1 MAEIHKAALERTS
14 ISVDKLISCLSE
26 MQVIAQKQEV
36 VVPITTRGVG
46 FLVNESYQE
55 AVSACPKACGTCS
68 DVAAYRVCL
77 AQQQVQLVKSDRE
90 ASLNDPYVE
99 RLQHVEC
106 NTISTTILEQASST
120 PQSFRL
126 TADFVNSIGKFEHQ
140 GTSYRPIV
148 MSPYIGG
155 VSERSGDSDLV
166 PDPYAVTFKNLRA
179 TVVALADEQTPVEA
193 RRHFIANNPLLG
205 ATWNGDKLLNL
216 NHIIPAD
223 YGVAELARDQRAFRA
238 FLSTIG
244 GKCPHLVGECVFNG
258 RGNAAQ
264 LVSVYQDRIKLDG
277 VRLVPPKD
285 TVRFRC
291 FRQLEPGFLV
301 RGAIGLFGEY
311 PIDTVSEFYSMRNP
325 IVCEQYID
333 VCWSMLVARALA
345 R

>member
-1 MAEIHKAALERTS
+1 LTYLFSTYLTIDNQPANDATNSKLDAKPDDKVQQKRVKRKGPKPSSKKRLEDFRLQKSRDTMADIHKAALERTS

-99 RLQHVEC
+99 KLQHVEC
-106 NTISTTILEQASST
+106 NTISTTLLEQASST

-155 VSERSGDSDLV
+155 VSERSGDSDF

-205 ATWNGDKLLNL
+205 ATWNADKLLNP

-223 YGVAELARDQRAFRA
+223 YGVAELARA
-238 FLSTIG
+238 
-244 GKCPHLVGECVFNG
+244 
-258 RGNAAQ
+258 
-264 LVSVYQDRIKLDG
+264 
-277 VRLVPPKD
+277 
-285 TVRFRC
+285 
-291 FRQLEPGFLV
+291 
-301 RGAIGLFGEY
+301 
-311 PIDTVSEFYSMRNP
+311 
-325 IVCEQYID
+325 
-333 VCWSMLVARALA
+333 
-345 R
+345 